1 MLVFDRDETTTFRT
15 FGKALEWDKG
25 EDAMDLE
32 HDLSVLYTLV
42 RRVD

>member
-1 MLVFDRDETTTFRT
+1 MAKL
-15 FGKALEWDKG
+15 LEWDKG

-42 RRVD
+42 EKR